1 MTIFRLS
8 IPSHSSLDCLQSA
21 FSLKIRHVRWLRQR
35 AWSTVSLAVTL
46 QTKVRE
52 PANSR
57 KILPPRN
64 SFFCGG
70 RSGDWKCIC
79 CSQGK
84 RLLAVYFVTWPN
96 NTTGHPRS
104 TFFQNSQESI
114 TTFFLLQVIKTCL
127 HDVCINSIDVL
138 FRLCVAFERLNEK
151 TADIWRRY
159 HWFPSQMSAVFSG

>member
-46 QTKVRE
+46 QRKVRE

-70 RSGDWKCIC
+70 RSGDRKCIC

-84 RLLAVYFVTWPN
+84 RLLAVYFVTWP
-96 NTTGHPRS
+96 TTPQVTQDRRS
-104 TFFQNSQESI
+104 FKI
-114 TTFFLLQVIKTCL
+114 LKRALTTFFLLQVIKTCL

>member
-70 RSGDWKCIC
+70 RSGDRKCIC

-84 RLLAVYFVTWPN
+84 RLLAVYIVTWPN

-104 TFFQNSQESI
+104 TFF
-114 TTFFLLQVIKTCL
+114 LVQVNKTCL

-138 FRLCVAFERLNEK
+138 FRLCVAFEQLNEK

-159 HWFPSQMSAVFSG
+159 HWFPSQMSPVFSG